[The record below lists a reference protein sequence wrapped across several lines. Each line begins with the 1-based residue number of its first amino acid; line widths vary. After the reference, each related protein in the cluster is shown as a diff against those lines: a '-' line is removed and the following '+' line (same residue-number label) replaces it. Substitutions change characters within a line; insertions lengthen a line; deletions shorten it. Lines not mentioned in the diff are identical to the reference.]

1 MAFTKA
7 STAQNPFAEHVLHS
21 NALPMLSLF
30 DIRYL
35 NVCLLHTRSSHMHSL
50 VRLAIVVL
58 LDISGSMTLAGFEVP
73 RDRDAMPGRAYGD
86 VRAKDRVVF
95 TDRARNSN
103 MRGKVFDF

>member
-1 MAFTKA
+1 M
-7 STAQNPFAEHVLHS
+7 
-21 NALPMLSLF
+21 
-30 DIRYL
+30 RY
-35 NVCLLHTRSSHMHSL
+35 SHMHSL

-103 MRGKVFDF
+103 MRGKVFDFWVHFVKLWSCKYFKSDVLLVVANRIVVLAG